1 MVTDSAAVLSGE
13 RIPVFAGANVREAE
27 LGGSEETQ
35 KRREAWDSIIDRY
48 LVEWGRDA
56 SALEDE
62 GFIPPGL
69 EVVNLACQVAME
81 FRDEGLPPPI
91 RVAPDGEGGLAF
103 ERVDGKVSESL
114 NIYAD
119 QTIELLTFDD
129 CRLSGRHRLT

>member
-13 RIPVFAGANVREAE
+13 RTPVFAGANVREAE
-27 LGGSEETQ
+27 LAGSGEARR
-35 KRREAWDSIIDRY
+35 RREAWDSVIDRY

-62 GFIPPGL
+62 DFVPPGL
-69 EVVNLACQVAME
+69 EVVKLACEVAME

-91 RVAPDGEGGLAF
+91 RVVPDGEGGLAF

-129 CRLSGRHRLT
+129 CRLSARHRLM